1 MREFG
6 LAFNRHFER
15 WMFIIIPSSL
25 ILGFI
30 FASQLQ
36 PFIQSVPYLFA
47 YITLTMAIG
56 CGLGQL
62 RIVMKKPGIMVLTF
76 VIAHVLSPLVAYG
89 LGTLVFGADS
99 PYVVGLVLFTIIP
112 IGVSTV
118 LWVGMSGGSV
128 PLMLAMVVLDSALSP
143 LVVPAGI
150 HLFFDSAVDVKAGPI
165 IIDLLVIIVL
175 PTIIGV
181 ALNQMSR
188 GRIQHVVQP
197 FTSPLSKLCFVAV
210 VSLNASAI
218 APHLDKLKQDMLLLV
233 PLVVVLV
240 GLCYAFGYIGT
251 AYLRNDEQQV
261 TVSYATGM
269 RNISLGIVLALGY
282 FSPLAAVPV
291 VLSILIQQPLATVH
305 HYILQKLNKNKSGE
319 SAVPHVR

>member
-1 MREFG
+1 MREMG

-15 WMFIIIPSSL
+15 WMFVIIPGSL
-25 ILGFI
+25 VLGFL
-30 FASQLQ
+30 FASQLN
-36 PFIQSVPYLFA
+36 PFIQAVPYLFA
-47 YITLTMAIG
+47 YVTLTMAIG

-62 RIVMKKPGIMVLTF
+62 REVLRRPGIMGLTF
-76 VIAHVLSPLVAYG
+76 VIAHVVSPLVAYG
-89 LGTLVFGADS
+89 IGTLVFGAES

-143 LVVPAGI
+143 LVVPTGI
-150 HLFFDSAVDVKAGPI
+150 HLFFDSAVDVQAGPLI
-165 IIDLLVIIVL
+165 VDLLIIIVL

-181 ALNQMSR
+181 ALHQFSR
-188 GRIQHVVQP
+188 GRIQGVVQP
-197 FTSPLSKLCFVAV
+197 FTAPVSKFCFVAV

-218 APHLDKLKQDMLLLV
+218 APHLDQLEEDMLLLV
-233 PLVVVLV
+233 PLVIVLV

-251 AYLRNDEQQV
+251 AQLRNREQQV

-305 HYILQKLNKNKSGE
+305 HYVLQKLNKNKAGE
-319 SAVPHVR
+319 TAMPHVR

>member
-47 YITLTMAIG
+47 YVTLTMAIG

-62 RIVMKKPGIMVLTF
+62 REVLKRPGIMALTF
-76 VIAHVLSPLVAYG
+76 IIAHVLSPLVAYG

-150 HLFFDSAVDVKAGPI
+150 HLFFDSAVEVKAWPI

-188 GRIQHVVQP
+188 GRIQNVVKP
-197 FTSPLSKLCFVAV
+197 YTSPLSKLCFIGV

-218 APHLDKLKQDMLLLV
+218 APHLDQLKQDMLLLV
-233 PLVVVLV
+233 PLVALLV
-240 GLCYAFGYIGT
+240 GLCYAFGYMGT
-251 AYLRNDEQQV
+251 AQLRNSEQQV

-305 HYILQKLNKNKSGE
+305 HYVLQKLNKYKAGE

>member
-6 LAFNRHFER
+6 LAFNRYFEK

-25 ILGFI
+25 VLGFI
-30 FASQLQ
+30 FAAQLQ
-36 PFIQSVPYLFA
+36 PYIKSVPYLFA
-47 YITLTMAIG
+47 YVTLTMAIG

-62 RIVMKKPGIMVLTF
+62 RAVMKRPGIMALTF
-76 VIAHVLSPLVAYG
+76 LIAHVLSPLVAYA
-89 LGTLVFGADS
+89 LGALTFGADS

-150 HLFFDSAVDVKAGPI
+150 HLFFDSAVEVKAGPI
-165 IIDLLVIIVL
+165 IMDLLVIIVL

-181 ALNQMSR
+181 GLNQMSR
-188 GRIQHVVQP
+188 GRIQHAVAP
-197 FTSPLSKLCFVAV
+197 YTSPLSKFCFVAV

-218 APHLDKLKQDMLLLV
+218 APHLDKLKQDMALLV
-233 PLVVVLV
+233 PVVVVLV
-240 GLCYAFGYIGT
+240 GICYAFGYIGT
-251 AYLRNDEQQV
+251 AGLRNYEQQV

-305 HYILQKLNKNKSGE
+305 HYVLQKLNKNKTGVST
-319 SAVPHVR
+319 ATHVR

>member
-15 WMFIIIPSSL
+15 WMFIIIPGSL

-30 FASQLQ
+30 FANSLQ
-36 PFIQSVPYLFA
+36 RFIEWVPYLFA
-47 YITLTMAIG
+47 YVTLTMAIG

-62 RIVMKKPGIMVLTF
+62 REVMKKPGVMVLTF
-76 VIAHVLSPLVAYG
+76 VIAHVLSPLAAYG
-89 LGTLVFGADS
+89 IGTLIFGADS

-150 HLFFDSAVDVKAGPI
+150 HLFFDSAVEVKAGPI

-175 PTIIGV
+175 PTVIGV

-188 GRIQHVVQP
+188 GRVQGMVAP
-197 FTSPLSKLCFVAV
+197 YSAPISKFCFVAV
-210 VSLNASAI
+210 VALNASAI
-218 APHLDKLKQDMLLLV
+218 APHLGQLKQDMMKLV

-240 GLCYAFGYIGT
+240 GLCYALGYIGT
-251 AYLRNDEQQV
+251 SRLRYEEQV

-305 HYILQKLNKNKSGE
+305 HYVLQKLNKHKAGE